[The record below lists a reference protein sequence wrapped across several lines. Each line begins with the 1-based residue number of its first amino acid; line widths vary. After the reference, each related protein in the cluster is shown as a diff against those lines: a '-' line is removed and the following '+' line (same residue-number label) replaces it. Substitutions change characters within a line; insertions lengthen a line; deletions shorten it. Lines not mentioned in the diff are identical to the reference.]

1 MLIKA
6 ALVAGV
12 QRDIRCHDGFI
23 SAIAD
28 DLRPVADERVIQAH
42 GGSLIPGL
50 HDHHMHFFATA
61 ALQRSVDC
69 GSREV
74 LSPSGK
80 SVSTNHDT
88 RSLRRLFNELPADG
102 WLRGVNYHESIAGNL
117 DGLQLDKLVSD
128 RPARIQQRSIDAL
141 GLRSIFQN

>member
-23 SAIAD
+23 SEIAD

-80 SVSTNHDT
+80 SVTQIMTLDLCGCCLMNYRRTGGYVGSTIT
-88 RSLRRLFNELPADG
+88 KVL
-102 WLRGVNYHESIAGNL
+102 
-117 DGLQLDKLVSD
+117 
-128 RPARIQQRSIDAL
+128 L
-141 GLRSIFQN
+141 GI